1 MSKRKKIVVLGCMI
15 ALLVTTAVL
24 NFVLS
29 SSVLGKDDS
38 AVTET
43 ANYFTEIKTTRNS
56 SRNKQIAQL
65 DDVIAQS
72 EENSEE
78 RKEALAMKIKLAEIV
93 EQENLLENL
102 IRAKGYQE
110 VAVNIGMTSD
120 NVSVIVRDADFTQD
134 DAVLIYTICASEVN
148 ASPENV
154 YIQSIS

>member
-29 SSVLGKDDS
+29 SSVLGKADS

-120 NVSVIVRDADFTQD
+120 NVSVIVRDADFTQA